1 MSSSLKA
8 QLLDDIKQAMRARD
22 KDRLTTLRMAT
33 AAIKQREVDE
43 RIELTDADVTAVLEK
58 MIKQRREAEK
68 QYLAADRG
76 ELAAQE
82 VAEIA
87 ILDVYLPEQLSE
99 AEIQAEVKAVMTA
112 IDATGMQAMGEV
124 MGQLKSRLQGRAD
137 MGKVSAIVRQ
147 QLQG

>member
-1 MSSSLKA
+1 MSTSLKA

-33 AAIKQREVDE
+33 AGIKQREIDE
-43 RIELTDADVTAVLEK
+43 RVELTNADITAVIEK

-68 QYLAADRG
+68 QYLAAERS
-76 ELAAQE
+76 ELAARE

-87 ILDVYLPEQLSE
+87 ILEVYLPEQLSE
-99 AEIQAEVKAVMTA
+99 AEVQAEINTVMAT
-112 IDATGMQAMGEV
+112 IDASGMQAMGQV
-124 MGQLKSRLQGRAD
+124 MGQLKPRLQGRAD